1 MALFRVVRTTSLPPA
16 ETWRR
21 LTEWPA
27 HAAHVPLTRVAVL
40 TPGPP
45 GTGTRFVARTGLGR
59 WTFDD
64 TMEIVRWQPPAPELS
79 GRCRLEKRGRTVM
92 GWAEIEVL
100 TTPEGSRVVWEE
112 ELRLRGVPRALDP
125 AVAGT
130 ARRLFG
136 RVVDGLLTAR
146 Q

>member
-1 MALFRVVRTTSLPPA
+1 MASFRVIRTTPLPAA

-27 HAAHVPLTRVAVL
+27 HAERVPLTRVVVL
-40 TPGPP
+40 TAGPS
-45 GTGTRFVARTGLGR
+45 GTGTRFVARTGLGG

-64 TMEIVRWQPPAPELS
+64 TMEIVRWQPPAPELA
-79 GRCRLEKRGRTVM
+79 GHCRLEKRGRVVL
-92 GWAEIEVL
+92 GWAEIEVRE
-100 TTPEGSRVVWEE
+100 TPEGTRVVWEE

-125 AVAGT
+125 AVAGA
-130 ARRLFG
+130 ARRVFG

-146 Q
+146 